1 MASHAAHDA
10 AHHDDH
16 GHKQSF
22 IQRWVF
28 STNHKDIG
36 TLYLVF
42 AFIMFLIGGAM
53 SAGDPRRTATRA
65 CNSSS
70 GVLQPDDHHARAG
83 DDLRRRHAGLRG
95 PRQLDDPAA

>member
-36 TLYLVF
+36 TLYLLF
-42 AFIMFLIGGAM
+42 AFVMFLIGGSM
-53 SAGDPRRTATRA
+53 SGVIRAELPLPA
-65 CNSSS
+65 CNSCIRSS
-70 GVLQPDDHHARAG
+70 STR
-83 DDLRRRHAGLRG
+83 
-95 PRQLDDPAA
+95 